1 MFGASL
7 LKLVKFGFGFT
18 AMEAFVLLLGTAVS
32 FVVSVITIKF
42 LMNYIK
48 NNDFKVFGYYR
59 IALGVL
65 VLIYFGLIR

>member
-1 MFGASL
+1 
-7 LKLVKFGFGFT
+7 
-18 AMEAFVLLLGTAVS
+18 AVS
-32 FVVSVITIKF
+32 FIVSVITIKF